1 MLIVWDFFN
10 TEATYEVGNTSKYAN
25 KHIIIGLSTGCY
37 PGLN

>member
-10 TEATYEVGNTSKYAN
+10 TATYEVSNTSKYAN
-25 KHIIIGLSTGCY
+25 KHLIIGLSTGCY